1 MWKVQTL
8 SSFFFVNIRE
18 SLEILGI
25 SRIFSRKYRAFFRIT
40 ISALQTGWW
49 TAGTATAASTPPAG
63 RASCVSTSPT
73 RWTSSSGQ
81 SASSCHD
88 DLEINGG
95 DDGRK
100 PPPPPGAGFFSQ
112 VRFLI
117 EGDKSVQ
124 SYSKPESYDERRAA
138 VIRGRLVVLSAMI
151 SNTW

>member
-1 MWKVQTL
+1 MRL
-8 SSFFFVNIRE
+8 LRRP
-18 SLEILGI
+18 GG
-25 SRIFSRKYRAFFRIT
+25 R
-40 ISALQTGWW
+40 
-49 TAGTATAASTPPAG
+49 PPQ
-63 RASCVSTSPT
+63 VSQPP
-73 RWTSSSGQ
+73 Q
-81 SASSCHD
+81 DD
-88 DLEINGG
+88 DLEINND

-138 VIRGRLVVLSAMI
+138 VIRGRLVVLSAAI

>member
-25 SRIFSRKYRAFFRIT
+25 SRIFSRKYRAFFWIKIFLLDRR
-40 ISALQTGWW
+40 
-49 TAGTATAASTPPAG
+49 AGGLRRQQLLRAPRLPGEHHVRLLRRPGGRPPQ
-63 RASCVSTSPT
+63 VSQHP
-73 RWTSSSGQ
+73 Q
-81 SASSCHD
+81 DD
-88 DLEINGG
+88 DLETDDG

-138 VIRGRLVVLSAMI
+138 VIRGRLVVLSAAI